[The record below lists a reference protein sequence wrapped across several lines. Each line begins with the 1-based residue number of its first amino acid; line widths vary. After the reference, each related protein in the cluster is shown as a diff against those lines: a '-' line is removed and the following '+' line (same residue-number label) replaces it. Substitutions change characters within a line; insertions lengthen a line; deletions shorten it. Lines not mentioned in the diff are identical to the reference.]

1 MKLKLNKCLVA
12 FILILTATAANA
24 QFSIQWRV
32 VTDEGKEKPVTVSN
46 FTSVNEA
53 KSIIN
58 NIIDVMNL
66 KVNFEVRE
74 ANIPNAA
81 AVFYGGKRYI
91 LYSPQFIKMIDRAAG
106 NDWASISIL
115 AHEIG
120 HHVKGHTFG
129 AKGSSHEQELAA
141 DEFSGYAMRKLG
153 ASLEDAQL
161 AMRMVASKVATSSH
175 PGQYD
180 RLNWIA
186 KGWNAANE
194 AMGGSNV
201 NDTYAKRTDAASE
214 NATATA
220 ANTRVVRERTV
231 ERESAAAVRR
241 EMVLSDKNILVNVHF
256 STDSNNEYYVTTRY
270 NVVKWD
276 GEQLVIV
283 GKLAKMKNND
293 YPFYI
298 YDQQKNYVLVSK
310 TGHLV
315 NANGKRVGYLSLH
328 TNS

>member
-1 MKLKLNKCLVA
+1 MNFHLRKCLVA
-12 FILILTATAANA
+12 LALIFSSAAVNA
-24 QFSIQWRV
+24 QFSVRWKVI
-32 VTDEGKEKPVTVSN
+32 TDEGADQPVTVSN

-66 KVNFEVRE
+66 NVNFEVRE

-91 LYSPQFIKMIDRAAG
+91 LYNPKFIKLIDKAAG
-106 NDWASISIL
+106 TDWASISIL

-141 DEFSGYAMRKLG
+141 DEFSGYALRKLG
-153 ASLEDAQL
+153 ASLEDAQI
-161 AMRMVASKVATSSH
+161 AMKMVAGKVATESH

-186 KGWNAANE
+186 KGWNAAHQSL
-194 AMGGSNV
+194 GGSV
-201 NDTYAKRTDAASE
+201 NDTYAKRTEPEVKRSE
-214 NATATA
+214 PVYTTPVNDRTI
-220 ANTRVVRERTV
+220 TR
-231 ERESAAAVRR
+231 SAPSPEARR
-241 EMVLSDKNILVNVHF
+241 EMVLDNKSILVNVHF
-256 STDSNNEYYVTTRY
+256 STDKNNEYYVTNRY
-270 NVVKWD
+270 NVVRWD
-276 GEQLVIV
+276 GEQLVII
-283 GKLAKMKNND
+283 GKLAKMKNTD

-298 YDQQKNYVLVSK
+298 YDRNKNYVLISNKGYLVDSK
-310 TGHLV
+310 GKQVGH
-315 NANGKRVGYLSLH
+315 LSLH